1 MKSYLGYKSQNKTHK
16 LIRLNVLQLFLRAQ
30 KKKKKS
36 SVRSRD
42 TDIHTDI
49 HFYLPFQ
56 KPEPNKVTA
65 QQLLVFIVAIVT
77 QKGHTLDWSQD

>member
-1 MKSYLGYKSQNKTHK
+1 MIKCLTIIFKSTK
-16 LIRLNVLQLFLRAQ
+16 

-56 KPEPNKVTA
+56 KTEPNKATA

>member
-1 MKSYLGYKSQNKTHK
+1 M
-16 LIRLNVLQLFLRAQ
+16 
-30 KKKKKS
+30 
-36 SVRSRD
+36 
-42 TDIHTDI
+42 HTDI